1 MFKVIAICGGCAALA
16 VVLGAINIWIGILSV
31 PILYDVAESLLT
43 D

>member
-1 MFKVIAICGGCAALA
+1 MIKVIAVVGGCGALA
-16 VVLGAINIWIGILSV
+16 VILGAFNIWLGILSV

>member
-1 MFKVIAICGGCAALA
+1 MIKVIAICGGCAALA
-16 VVLGAINIWIGILSV
+16 VVLGAVNIWLGILSV